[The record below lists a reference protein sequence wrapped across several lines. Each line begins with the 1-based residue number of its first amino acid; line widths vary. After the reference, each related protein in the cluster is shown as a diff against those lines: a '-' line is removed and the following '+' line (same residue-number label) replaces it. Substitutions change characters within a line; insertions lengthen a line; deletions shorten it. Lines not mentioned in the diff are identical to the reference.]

1 MSIASATSCNQS
13 GVENSKIGGNKL
25 ATLICVGGGQGG
37 SPSKD
42 SQETDASLT
51 SGDGG
56 PPTVT
61 VPDGQPQSVC
71 EWYDL
76 EEPTDS
82 GRWAGHTASEG
93 RIEGLRCG
101 APQNDGTG
109 MGSNLLDYRFVPNG
123 TNALPAAPP
132 PPPNPAVLAEEAY
145 RELEIPQPSIGAGP
159 DRTKLAV
166 NLWTWLWV
174 DNPGQLSVTVAAGGV
189 SVTATATLSS
199 VTWTLGEPATQSD
212 TYQQG
217 SPATITCQGAGT
229 PPPASYD
236 WKAQPPCGYKFH
248 WRSLKE
254 RTGGTG
260 TWPITATTNWTVTWQ
275 SNTGVTGGTTLN
287 ATSNDQFDIGEYRTV
302 LVQGAPG
309 G

>member
-1 MSIASATSCNQS
+1 MLKTALIVLSLSGSLALPGGRWDIIGYRLIQSMSIASATSCNQS

-132 PPPNPAVLAEEAY
+132 PPPNPAVLAE
-145 RELEIPQPSIGAGP
+145 PKS
-159 DRTKLAV
+159 
-166 NLWTWLWV
+166 
-174 DNPGQLSVTVAAGGV
+174 
-189 SVTATATLSS
+189 TA
-199 VTWTLGEPATQSD
+199 
-212 TYQQG
+212 
-217 SPATITCQGAGT
+217 
-229 PPPASYD
+229 
-236 WKAQPPCGYKFH
+236 
-248 WRSLKE
+248 
-254 RTGGTG
+254 
-260 TWPITATTNWTVTWQ
+260 
-275 SNTGVTGGTTLN
+275 
-287 ATSNDQFDIGEYRTV
+287 
-302 LVQGAPG
+302 
-309 G
+309 